1 MGIINE
7 EINRNKTLMGIIT
20 EQYSG
25 IIKRGD
31 VSCDIWC
38 KRKSAQE
45 GSRGKVVKM
54 IQQLLSTD
62 GGLGDYFYGYDKVGI
77 NDGCA
82 YDWENC
88 DGKYGPET
96 KKTIEKFQKE
106 YGQGLDVDGKVGYDT
121 LTALCGS
128 IDQEWMTI
136 HGKDWVGFTLCDQ
149 QCQCTKGTD
158 SPGDGIQDVIDNI
171 GDVDIDDWSDLLEGD
186 GDHWNNCE
194 RIKACLYYT
203 SRKNGE
209 YWYYFL
215 ECMGGKFDI

>member
-54 IQQLLSTD
+54 IQQILSTD
-62 GGLGDYFYGYDKVGI
+62 GGLGDYFYGYDNVGI

-121 LTALCGS
+121 LTALCDS
-128 IDQEWMTI
+128 IDQEWMSI

-158 SPGDGIQDVIDNI
+158 RPGDGIQDVIDNI
-171 GDVDIDDWSDLLEGD
+171 GDVDIDDWSDLLEVD

-209 YWYYFL
+209 YWYDFL